1 MEGSPSIA
9 ELFTHIQN
17 AERLMGEDVNATVC
31 VGGGLCRLDLR
42 IGEAVS
48 E

>member
-17 AERLMGEDVNATVC
+17 AERLMGEDVNAMVC
-31 VGGGLCRLDLR
+31 VGGGLCRLDLW

-48 E
+48 A